1 MWHIWTC
8 VFREWANHESLGL
21 VESVENVVY
30 GSIVQIPGLKDWT
43 DEQIVDLAF
52 QAHLGMLDKYRI
64 ESKDYDQNFPNLA
77 DDFPRTRPKVTST
90 IVIDNTAYIS
100 SSVVGGYYVYKNQN
114 PRPNAYWY
122 NLNVARFDQ
131 TDPQHPC
138 KQGMFS
144 QPPHAQPMHVHSLT
158 WLADEGIHSCESL
171 AELPIG
177 PPQQ

>member
-1 MWHIWTC
+1 MWHTWTG
-8 VFREWANHESLGL
+8 VFRERANHKSLGL
-21 VESVENVVY
+21 VESVNNVVY

-52 QAHLGMLDKYRI
+52 QAHLGMLNKFQI
-64 ESKDYDQNFPNLA
+64 ESRNYKKNWPNRVG
-77 DDFPRTRPKVTST
+77 DFPETRPKVTST

-100 SSVVGGYYVYKNQN
+100 SSVVGGYYVYKDQN

-144 QPPHAQPMHVHSLT
+144 QSSHVQLMYVPNLT
-158 WLADEGIHSCESL
+158 WLADEGNHSCESI
-171 AELPIG
+171 AELPVG
-177 PPQQ
+177 PSQQ